1 MSRLF
6 LLRFSFLSL
15 KTYVNTKFNFIIN
28 LSIFVIIFALT
39 ASGISI
45 IFENR
50 VEKLETSI
58 IKNEV
63 NQIVYSKWINKTPRI
78 IKKINNVYQNRKD
91 QVLFSSLIRSY
102 PDDDNLKTSLIYDNR
117 DRYVMFTYFLEDVI
131 SDNFRDMNLALTDA
145 ILLASNSF
153 EINEIK
159 EKKIFLTKII
169 FEYDEILDERNK
181 HLDNKEANNYENLQ
195 KHNQKYSVF
204 IEKYE
209 VILEKQK
216 SFFINF
222 GREFF
227 LEKRKFF
234 TGKNSNDLSEITDLA
249 SLETKFILF
258 AFIIQFI
265 IFIILQ
271 IFEVTIER
279 SRKR

>member
-15 KTYVNTKFNFIIN
+15 KTYINTKFNFIIN

-63 NQIVYSKWINKTPRI
+63 NQIIYSKWINKTPRI

-102 PDDDNLKTSLIYDNR
+102 PDDDNLETSLIYNNR
-117 DRYVMFTYFLEDVI
+117 DRYVIFSFFLEDVI
-131 SDNFRDMNLALTDA
+131 SDNFRDINLALTDA

-153 EINEIK
+153 EINKIK
-159 EKKIFLTKII
+159 EKKNFLNKLI
-169 FEYDEILDERNK
+169 FEYDEILNERNK
-181 HLDNKEANNYENLQ
+181 HLDNEKGNNYEDLQ

-204 IEKYE
+204 IEKYD

-222 GREFF
+222 VREFF

-271 IFEVTIER
+271 IFEVSIER
-279 SRKR
+279 SRKK